1 MLATLRRLPFRA
13 VLLALLLAQA
23 SAAAPTAETRT
34 VGRRQLLDEDRVRV
48 DAAIAALAPQRPGH
62 IDLYA
67 VGFAGDATE
76 DVFRNEVLHF
86 ETLMARRFDADHRTV
101 GLVNHVDSLLKRPRP
116 LATLDNLR
124 HVLAGV
130 GRRMDREE
138 DVLLLF
144 LTMHGSREHRL
155 YVTMPPLLEEEIS
168 PDQLRAA
175 LDDAGIRH
183 RVIVVS
189 ACFSGGFVPALRSPD
204 TLVLTAA
211 RKDRTSF
218 GCGSES
224 AATYFGRA
232 WMIEGLNE
240 TTDFIDAMQRA
251 RPRIAEREREL
262 DEAPS
267 LPQMDIG
274 RDIPTRLRAWRAGF
288 QPGPPVAFAPPAS
301 PKRTFEAESAQ
312 PEVDDPDTAEPAPA
326 TRRPGTRTAGER
338 ARKGPRD

>member
-1 MLATLRRLPFRA
+1 MFVRLVFRM

-23 SAAAPTAETRT
+23 TAAAPTTETRA
-34 VGRRQLLDEDRVRV
+34 VGRRQLLDEDRMRV

-86 ETLMARRFDADHRTV
+86 ETLMTRRFDADRRTV

-124 HVLAGV
+124 RVLDGV

-144 LTMHGSREHRL
+144 LTMHGTREHRL
-155 YVTMPPLLEEEIS
+155 YVTMPPLFEEQIS
-168 PDQLRAA
+168 PQDLRAA
-175 LDDAGIRH
+175 LDHAGIRH
-183 RVIVVS
+183 RVVVVS
-189 ACFSGGFVPALRSPD
+189 SCFSGGFVPALRSPD

-211 RKDRTSF
+211 RRDRTSF

-224 AATYFGRA
+224 QATYFGRA
-232 WMIEGLNE
+232 WMLESLNE
-240 TTDFIDAMQRA
+240 TTDFIDAMRRA
-251 RPRIAEREREL
+251 RPRIAAREREL
-262 DEAPS
+262 DETPS
-267 LPQMDIG
+267 MPQMDIG
-274 RDIPTRLRAWRAGF
+274 RDIPARLRAWRAGF
-288 QPGPPVAFAPPAS
+288 RPGAPVAFAPPERPQTDLEVAL
-301 PKRTFEAESAQ
+301 PPPGAGEARVAQ
-312 PEVDDPDTAEPAPA
+312 PPRPP
-326 TRRPGTRTAGER
+326 RKPGTRTAGER
-338 ARKGPRD
+338 ARSGPQD